1 MFDRDG
7 GLTELIYHII
17 WWSGCLDGKYE
28 SFQNVFF
35 SSVNFLPE
43 KKNVRMETREMETAC
58 SKQVKFW
65 QTSRCLGDL
74 FAIVSLM

>member
-35 SSVNFLPE
+35 SLVNFLPE
-43 KKNVRMETREMETAC
+43 KKKCPHGN
-58 SKQVKFW
+58 S
-65 QTSRCLGDL
+65 
-74 FAIVSLM
+74 

>member
-35 SSVNFLPE
+35 FLSGFLTSE
-43 KKNVRMETREMETAC
+43 KKMSA
-58 SKQVKFW
+58 W
-65 QTSRCLGDL
+65 
-74 FAIVSLM
+74 

>member
-35 SSVNFLPE
+35 LSEFFTRE
-43 KKNVRMETREMETAC
+43 KKMSAW
-58 SKQVKFW
+58 KLVKW
-65 QTSRCLGDL
+65 KLHV
-74 FAIVSLM
+74 ANK

>member
-1 MFDRDG
+1 MGNTNHSRMF
-7 GLTELIYHII
+7 
-17 WWSGCLDGKYE
+17 
-28 SFQNVFF
+28 FF
-35 SSVNFLPE
+35 LSEFFTRE